1 MLTLL
6 RTYLQPYRRWILA
19 VLVFQAVQ
27 ATASLLLPSL
37 NADIIDKGVFRGDT
51 GKIWSI
57 GATMLAVSAV
67 QGVFSVAAV
76 YCGAKAA
83 MGFGRDVR
91 GALFHLVGIA
101 DQEPSQSLGVNRA
114 LRCGQSVTCAHDR
127 RHRAVSCRRLF
138 RRIDRSRLRRGARGD
153 RGCGARCGPSGPSPR
168 CSERARA
175 SASS

>member
-91 GALFHLVGIA
+91 GALFHRVTDFSAREVNLFGA
-101 DQEPSQSLGVNRA
+101 PSLITR
-114 LRCGQSVTCAHDR
+114 
-127 RHRAVSCRRLF
+127 
-138 RRIDRSRLRRGARGD
+138 
-153 RGCGARCGPSGPSPR
+153 
-168 CSERARA
+168 
-175 SASS
+175 